1 MTKTVLLV
9 DDSAE
14 TRQMYAIR
22 LRDEGYAVLEAAD
35 GEAGI
40 EMASEERPDLIF
52 MNMALPE
59 IDGWTAIALLKQ
71 DDRTS
76 EIPVIALTGF
86 DASAARVR
94 AEQVGSDGFLGKPC
108 EPSRLLEEV
117 QRWLDPQSPVDPDEP
132 GQAA

>member
-14 TRQMYAIR
+14 TRNMYAIR
-22 LRDEGYAVLEAAD
+22 LRDEGYDVLEAPD

-40 EMASEERPDLIF
+40 RVASESRPDLIF

-59 IDGWTAIALLKQ
+59 LDGWTAIALLKQ
-71 DDRTS
+71 NDRTAG
-76 EIPVIALTGF
+76 IPIVALTGF
-86 DASAARVR
+86 DEQAARAR
-94 AEQVGSDGFLGKPC
+94 AEEVGSDGFIGKPC

-117 QRWLDPQSPVDPDEP
+117 QRRLAPAEP
-132 GQAA
+132 L

>member
-14 TRQMYAIR
+14 TRNMYAIR
-22 LRDEGYAVLEAAD
+22 LRDEGYDVLEAPD

-40 EMASEERPDLIF
+40 RVASESRPDLIF

-59 IDGWTAIALLKQ
+59 LDGWSAIALLKQ
-71 DDRTS
+71 NDRTAG
-76 EIPVIALTGF
+76 IPIVALTGF
-86 DASAARVR
+86 DEQAARAR
-94 AEQVGSDGFLGKPC
+94 AEEVGSDGFIGKPC

-117 QRWLDPQSPVDPDEP
+117 QRRLAPAEP
-132 GQAA
+132 A

>member
-14 TRQMYAIR
+14 TRSMYAIR
-22 LRDEGYAVLEAAD
+22 LRGEGYDVLEAAD

-40 EMASEERPDLIF
+40 RVASENRPDLIF

-59 IDGWTAIALLKQ
+59 LDGWTAIALLKQ
-71 DDRTS
+71 NDRTAG
-76 EIPVIALTGF
+76 IPIVALTGF
-86 DASAARVR
+86 DEQAARAR
-94 AEQVGSDGFLGKPC
+94 AEEVGSDGFISKPC

-117 QRWLDPQSPVDPDEP
+117 QRRLAPAEP
-132 GQAA
+132 A

>member
-14 TRQMYAIR
+14 TRNMYAVR
-22 LRDEGYAVLEAAD
+22 LRGEGYDVLEASD

-40 EMASEERPDLIF
+40 RVASENRPDLIF

-59 IDGWTAIALLKQ
+59 LDGWSAIALLKQ
-71 DDRTS
+71 NDRTAG
-76 EIPVIALTGF
+76 IPVVALTGF
-86 DASAARVR
+86 DEQAARAR
-94 AEQVGSDGFLGKPC
+94 AEEVGSDGFIGKPC

-117 QRWLDPQSPVDPDEP
+117 QRRLAPAEP
-132 GQAA
+132 A

>member
-14 TRQMYAIR
+14 TRNMYAIR
-22 LRDEGYAVLEAAD
+22 LRDEGYDVLEAPD

-40 EMASEERPDLIF
+40 RVASESRPDLIF

-59 IDGWTAIALLKQ
+59 LDGWTAIALLKQ
-71 DDRTS
+71 NDRTAG
-76 EIPVIALTGF
+76 IPIVALTGF
-86 DASAARVR
+86 DEQAARAR
-94 AEQVGSDGFLGKPC
+94 AEEVGSDGFIGKPC

-117 QRWLDPQSPVDPDEP
+117 QRRLAPAEP
-132 GQAA
+132 A

>member
-1 MTKTVLLV
+1 MRKTVLLV

-22 LRDEGYAVLEAAD
+22 LRDEGYDVLEAPD

-40 EMASEERPDLIF
+40 RVASENRPDLIF

-59 IDGWTAIALLKQ
+59 LDGWSAIALLKQ
-71 DDRTS
+71 NDRTAG
-76 EIPVIALTGF
+76 IPIVALTGF
-86 DASAARVR
+86 DEQAARAR
-94 AEQVGSDGFLGKPC
+94 AEEVGSDGFIGKPC

-117 QRWLDPQSPVDPDEP
+117 QRRLAPAEP
-132 GQAA
+132 A

>member
-14 TRQMYAIR
+14 TRNMYAVR
-22 LRDEGYAVLEAAD
+22 LRGEGYDVLEAAD

-40 EMASEERPDLIF
+40 RVASENRPDLIF

-59 IDGWTAIALLKQ
+59 LDGWTAIALLKQ
-71 DDRTS
+71 NDRTAG
-76 EIPVIALTGF
+76 IPIVALTGF
-86 DASAARVR
+86 DEQAARAR
-94 AEQVGSDGFLGKPC
+94 AEEVGSDGFIGKPC

-117 QRWLDPQSPVDPDEP
+117 QRRLAPAEP
-132 GQAA
+132 A

>member
-14 TRQMYAIR
+14 TRQMYAVL
-22 LRDEGYAVLEAAD
+22 LRDEGYVVLEAGD

-40 EMASEERPDLIF
+40 ELASERRPDLIF

-71 DDRTS
+71 DERTAA
-76 EIPVIALTGF
+76 IPVVALTGF
-86 DASAARVR
+86 DATAARLR
-94 AEQVGSDGFLGKPC
+94 AEQVGSDGFIGKPC

-117 QRWLDPQSPVDPDEP
+117 HRWLDPPPPADPDE
-132 GQAA
+132 AA